1 MPRFEPD
8 FAGVFA
14 STPIWSKGDYELAI
28 ESVRGQAWDQV
39 KDGHETGV
47 IVKVVKLRP
56 KIKGMY
62 DSNGKL
68 ITEVDGVDIAD
79 QAAEEISLWIHSKGA
94 MAMSKRAIMAI
105 LGYDEKEE
113 EEFNNYLRGGNLD
126 LSFDFEESDEGYD
139 VTLGSG
145 WESLAGKLVGAHL
158 DKQQVNIE
166 GREPFE
172 QQQYIRFF
180 PAGS

>member
-8 FAGVFA
+8 FTTVFA
-14 STPIWSKGDYELAI
+14 TTPVWSKGDYEILI

-39 KDGHETGV
+39 KNGQETGTV
-47 IVKVVKLRP
+47 VQVVKLRP
-56 KIKGMY
+56 KIKGVY
-62 DSNGKL
+62 DSKGKL
-68 ITEVDGVDIAD
+68 QTEIDGVDIAD
-79 QAAEEISLWIHSKGA
+79 QAAEEIALWIHSKGA

-105 LGYDEKEE
+105 LGYSEKEE
-113 EEFNNYLRGGNLD
+113 EDFNEFLRTGSLD
-126 LSFDFEESDEGYD
+126 LSFEIEESEDGYD

-145 WESLAGKLVGAHL
+145 WEQLVGKLVGVHL

-172 QQQYIRFF
+172 QQQYVRFF